1 MSTTVIIPTKNEVI
15 GVEKILPQVKK
26 EWADEWIVMDGNSK
40 DGTVDAAKKLNFN
53 VIQQTG
59 KGAGNAYREG
69 VKHAHS
75 ENVLFFS
82 PDGNCKPEYIP
93 KLIKKLEEGNYD
105 VVQISR
111 FGKFG
116 SSDDDSLLTAFGN
129 QMFTFLVNI
138 FFGGH
143 LTDVLYGYKIVKK
156 KVFQDL
162 NLDAEFLTLEQQI
175 SIRTSK
181 FGLKITEIY
190 GNEPARVGGERKM
203 VPYIVGSQLI
213 KQIIKEFIFW
223 KQ

>member
-181 FGLKITEIY
+181 FGLKITEIC

>member
-143 LTDVLYGYKIVKK
+143 LTDVLYGYKIIKK

>member
-143 LTDVLYGYKIVKK
+143 LTDVLYGYKIIKK

-181 FGLKITEIY
+181 FGLKITEIC

>member
-1 MSTTVIIPTKNEVI
+1 MSTTVIIATKNEVI
-15 GVEKILPQVKK
+15 GVKKILPQVKK

-53 VIQQTG
+53 IIQQ
-59 KGAGNAYREG
+59 KGNGLANACREG

-75 ENVLFFS
+75 ENVLFFH

-116 SSDDDSLLTAFGN
+116 SSDDDDFLTAFGN
-129 QMFTFLVNI
+129 RMFTFLVNI

-143 LTDVLYGYKIVKK
+143 LTDALYGYKIFKK
-156 KVFQDL
+156 KVFEGLD
-162 NLDAEFLTLEQQI
+162 LDADFLTLEQQI
-175 SIRTSK
+175 SIKTSK
-181 FGLKITEIY
+181 FGLKIAEIG
-190 GNEPARVGGERKM
+190 GNEPARIGGERKM
-203 VPYIVGSQLI
+203 IPHIVGYQLS

-223 KQ
+223 K

>member
-1 MSTTVIIPTKNEVI
+1 M
-15 GVEKILPQVKK
+15 KINAPERKWYAYILY
-26 EWADEWIVMDGNSK
+26 NS
-40 DGTVDAAKKLNFN
+40 AMLAKKLNFN

-59 KGAGNAYREG
+59 KGAGNACREG

-75 ENVLFFS
+75 ENVLFFH

-111 FGKFG
+111 FGKSG

-181 FGLKITEIY
+181 FGLKITEIC

-203 VPYIVGSQLI
+203 VAYIVVSQLI
-213 KQIIKEFIFW
+213 KQIIKEFSFW

>member
-181 FGLKITEIY
+181 FGLKITEIC

-203 VPYIVGSQLI
+203 IPYIVGSQLI

>member
-111 FGKFG
+111 FGKSG

-143 LTDVLYGYKIVKK
+143 LTDALYGYKIVKK
-156 KVFQDL
+156 KVFEDL
-162 NLDAEFLTLEQQI
+162 DLDADFLTLEQQI

-181 FGLKITEIY
+181 FSLKIAEIG
-190 GNEPARVGGERKM
+190 GNEPARIGGERKM
-203 VPYIVGSQLI
+203 IPHIVGSQLS

-223 KQ
+223 K

>member
-59 KGAGNAYREG
+59 KGAGNACREG

-75 ENVLFFS
+75 ENVLFFH

-111 FGKFG
+111 FGKSG

-129 QMFTFLVNI
+129 KMFTFLVNI

-143 LTDVLYGYKIVKK
+143 LTDGREGWHTVLHHECSKI
-156 KVFQDL
+156 
-162 NLDAEFLTLEQQI
+162 LE
-175 SIRTSK
+175 
-181 FGLKITEIY
+181 E
-190 GNEPARVGGERKM
+190 GG
-203 VPYIVGSQLI
+203 
-213 KQIIKEFIFW
+213 
-223 KQ
+223 

>member
-15 GVEKILPQVKK
+15 GVGKILPQLNK

-53 VIQQTG
+53 IIQQ
-59 KGAGNAYREG
+59 KGNGLANACREG

-75 ENVLFFS
+75 ENVLFFH

-111 FGKFG
+111 FGKSG
-116 SSDDDSLLTAFGN
+116 SSDDDDFLTAFGN
-129 QMFTFLVNI
+129 RMFTFLVNI

-143 LTDVLYGYKIVKK
+143 LTDVLYGYKIIRKK
-156 KVFQDL
+156 TFQDL

-175 SIRTSK
+175 CIKSSK
-181 FGLKITEIY
+181 FGLKIVEID
-190 GNEPARVGGERKM
+190 GNEPSRIGGERKM
-203 VPYIVGSQLI
+203 IPHIVGSHLSY
-213 KQIIKEFIFW
+213 QIIKEFIFW
-223 KQ
+223 K

>member
-93 KLIKKLEEGNYD
+93 KLIKKMDGGDYD
-105 VVQISR
+105 IVQISR
-111 FGKFG
+111 FGKNG
-116 SSDDDSLLTAFGN
+116 ISEDDTIITAFGN
-129 QMFTFLVNI
+129 RMFTFLVNV
-138 FFGGH
+138 FFGGK
-143 LTDVLYGYKIVKK
+143 LTDTLFGFKIIKK
-156 KVFQDL
+156 QTFQ
-162 NLDAEFLTLEQQI
+162 NLRLDGEFLTLEQQM
-175 SIRTSK
+175 SIKSCK
-181 FGLKITEIY
+181 YHLKTFEID
-190 GNEPARVGGERKM
+190 GIEPKRIGGEAKM
-203 VPYIVGSQLI
+203 KPLYTGYALS

-223 KQ
+223 S